1 MPYCPHAV
9 NVGTVL
15 RLTEKY
21 LQGVKTDKRRDL
33 SVTGRTGL
41 ILRLTPDRGRTSR
54 VFRYRY
60 FRNGSAKYVT
70 LGDYPRLTLADAHE
84 LHARCVNAAKSGGD
98 PQALVEAYWAERAPR
113 APSPGDAGPTV
124 NDVVKEFLA
133 HAEGKRKRPEQAR
146 YLLEANVVPSL
157 GDRPVS
163 ELRKRDIVEVLD
175 KIVRRGS
182 PVLANRVQQVLK
194 QAFQVAADR
203 DLIESVPIF
212 PRALAGGDEQVRTR
226 VLSEKEIRTLWSG
239 LDTLS
244 SGEGITNDKG
254 ETVRILRPLA
264 LALKLQLATAQRRGE
279 IGSARWDHISE
290 STWCIPTSP
299 KKKRAKENVPHYV
312 PLSALAETLLDEL
325 HHLAGGSAYWLPSQR
340 TAKFAT
346 DRARSISKAA
356 REARQALGM
365 ADWRPHDLRR
375 TARTFMA
382 KIGISDVV
390 AERVLGHGPDDPMIA
405 TYNQYPYRVEM
416 RDALERWA
424 IELERIIAE
433 EPKP

>member
-1 MPYCPHAV
+1 MK
-9 NVGTVL
+9 
-15 RLTEKY
+15 LTEKF
-21 LQGVKTDKRRDL
+21 LQGAKAEKRRDL

-60 FRNGSAKYVT
+60 FRQGAAKYVT
-70 LGDYPRLTLADAHE
+70 LGEYPALTLADAHE
-84 LHARCVNAAKSGGD
+84 LHARCVNVAKNGGD
-98 PQALVEAYWAERAPR
+98 PQAIVDAYWSERIPPAR
-113 APSPGDAGPTV
+113 SASDAGPTV
-124 NDVVKEFLA
+124 EDVVREFLA
-133 HAEGKRKRPEQAR
+133 FAERRRKRPEQAR
-146 YLLEANVVPSL
+146 YLLESNVVPAL
-157 GDRPVS
+157 GQRPVS
-163 ELRKRDIVEVLD
+163 ELRKRDIVEMLD

-226 VLSEKEIRTLWSG
+226 VLSEKEIRTLWHG

-244 SGEGITNDKG
+244 TGDGIKADDGK
-254 ETVRILRPLA
+254 TVKIARPLA

-279 IGSARWDHISE
+279 IAAGRWDRVSDA
-290 STWCIPTSP
+290 TWCIPSSP

-312 PLSALAETLLDEL
+312 PLSQLAQSLLEDLRTLAD
-325 HHLAGGSAYWLPSQR
+325 GSPFWLPSQR
-340 TAKFAT
+340 TAKVAT

-356 REARQALGM
+356 REARCALKM

-382 KIGISDVV
+382 KIGVTETV
-390 AERVLGHGPDDPMIA
+390 AERVLGHGPDDPMVA
-405 TYNQYPYRVEM
+405 TYNQYPYREEM
-416 RDALERWA
+416 RAALDQWGA
-424 IELERIIAE
+424 ELQRIVSPE
-433 EPKP
+433 DGTP